1 MPKVLHLKGIEHE
14 RLAPSAHPGE
24 SHRKRVIN
32 VRFARK
38 HVFFFFWS
46 PFVQAAFVA
55 FPLKYTVTHLRGI
68 IKVLLGVIPCLAY
81 VTMDLKD

>member
-32 VRFARK
+32 ARFARK
-38 HVFFFFWS
+38 HFFYWS
-46 PFVQAAFVA
+46 PFLHAAFVTLH
-55 FPLKYTVTHLRGI
+55 LKYTVTHLRGI
-68 IKVLLGVIPCLAY
+68 IKGLLGVIPCQAY
-81 VTMDLKD
+81 ITMDLKD